1 MNSLKRMLML
11 SLTVV
16 MVFVSSMTVHAGETD
31 FVIDNDGER
40 LATPKTY
47 LVKDVITYLGEEG
60 GNLYEPKDIFIDKED
75 NIYVADTGNNRVVKL
90 DPEGNYVRSYT
101 GGDTLTG
108 PQGVFATDF
117 GSVFVADT
125 GNQRIANI
133 DEEDQ
138 ILETFVKPD
147 SKLLDA
153 SSDFSINKLCVSSQ
167 GILYVI
173 KGQQFMTI
181 DANNEFKG
189 FVGANSL
196 PFSLKRVLI
205 RMFASEEQKSRLEM
219 EEAPPFNNFIITD
232 SGVIYAVA
240 ATDSGKIKKLN
251 ANGSNLFPENY
262 IAETIYDEDGFREE
276 PDYVDIAVDA
286 QEIIS
291 VLERNTGHI
300 YQYDQDGNLLTI
312 FGGKGN
318 KKGYFQNPCS
328 LAVNSRGEV
337 YVLDTSTG
345 YIHVFTSTTF
355 MEHIKSAINYYAGG
369 EYTAAHEEWK
379 AVIETDANYP
389 VANMGMGQTLYKM
402 DEPKQAMKYFEI
414 AKVQQ
419 RYGKAFEDYRYAFIK
434 AHFSWVV
441 LAAVAIVA
449 AAGMFLF
456 FIIKKTKKYIHDYHY
471 GPEEMRE

>member
-1 MNSLKRMLML
+1 MKRIAAFALAAVI
-11 SLTVV
+11 LTV
-16 MVFVSSMTVHAGETD
+16 SGMTAHASETD
-31 FVIDNDGER
+31 YVIDNDGER

-47 LVKDVITYLGEEG
+47 LVKGVITYLGEEG

-75 NIYVADTGNNRVVKL
+75 NIYVADTGNNRIVKL
-90 DPEGNYVRSYT
+90 DPEGNYVSFYT
-101 GGDTLTG
+101 GGGTLSG
-108 PQGVFATDF
+108 PQGVFVTDF
-117 GSVFVADT
+117 GSIFVADT
-125 GNQRIANI
+125 GNQRVANI
-133 DEEDQ
+133 DGTDQ
-138 ILETFVKPD
+138 VLENFVKPD
-147 SKLLDA
+147 SELLEA
-153 SSDFSINKLCVSSQ
+153 SSDFSINKVCISNQ
-167 GILYVI
+167 GFLYVI

-196 PFSLKRVLI
+196 SFSLKRVLI

-219 EEAPPFNNFIITD
+219 EEAPPFNNFVITD

-251 ANGSNLFPENY
+251 ANGSNLFPSDY
-262 IAETIYDEDGFREE
+262 IAETIYDEDGFSKN
-276 PDYVDIAVDA
+276 PDYVDIAVDS

-345 YIHVFTSTTF
+345 YIHVFMPTTF
-355 MEHIKSAINYYAGG
+355 MEHIKNAINYYADG

-389 VANMGMGQTLYKM
+389 VANMGMGQVLYKL
-402 DEPKQAMKYFEI
+402 DEPKQAMEYFEI
-414 AKVQQ
+414 AKAQQ
-419 RYGKAFEDYRYAFIK
+419 RYGKAFEDYRYEFIK
-434 AHFSWVV
+434 AYFFQVI
-441 LAAVAIVA
+441 LAAVVIVA
-449 AAGMFLF
+449 AAVAFLF
-456 FIIKKTKKYIHDYHY
+456 FIMKKTKKYIHDYHY
-471 GPEEMRE
+471 GPKE